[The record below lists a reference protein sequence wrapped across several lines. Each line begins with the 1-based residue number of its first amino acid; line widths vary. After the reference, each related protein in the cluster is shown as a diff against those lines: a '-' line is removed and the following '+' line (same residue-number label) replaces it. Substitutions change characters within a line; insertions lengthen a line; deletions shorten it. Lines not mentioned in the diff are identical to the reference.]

1 MREQIM
7 LALRRYRKG
16 GLMQRCEVSGIFT
29 LEIESENYQEAKSK
43 AKRILHDSGISG
55 YVMEINKIEE
65 DKHE

>member
-1 MREQIM
+1 
-7 LALRRYRKG
+7 
-16 GLMQRCEVSGIFT
+16 MQRCKVSGIFT

>member
-1 MREQIM
+1 MKQVKFRIESDK
-7 LALRRYRKG
+7 RKDSKYK
-16 GLMQRCEVSGIFT
+16 VSGIFT

-55 YVMEINKIEE
+55 HVMEINKIEE